1 LLYKIYAA
9 HVLELFERDLIDETV
24 ALRYVGDHVRAR
36 DILVEIGKIALVEN
50 GDWLILHRQ
59 RPVEVPIG

>member
-1 LLYKIYAA
+1 MGGYYSIASQR
-9 HVLELFERDLIDETV
+9 VEE
-24 ALRYVGDHVRAR
+24 ALRKGNHQQARA
-36 DILVEIGKIALVEN
+36 ILVEIGKIALIEN